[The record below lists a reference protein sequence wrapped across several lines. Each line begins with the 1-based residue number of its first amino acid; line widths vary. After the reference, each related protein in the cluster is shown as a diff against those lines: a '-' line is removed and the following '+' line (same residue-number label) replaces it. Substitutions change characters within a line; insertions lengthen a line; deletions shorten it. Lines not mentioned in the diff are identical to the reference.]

1 MGSDKEIIGGEN
13 GGRQTT
19 VRRLRN
25 ERYLTFE
32 NVALWV
38 FLVTN
43 LGMYYPMLLPL
54 VWLGYLLAFAAL
66 GLRLYKLRGIP
77 LSTAPF
83 IGISALYVLFCYM
96 SVFWAFNPEFCMD
109 SDGRLLRTVLMSWV
123 VCILVKTRRQWH
135 MAMVFVALAAV
146 INGLL
151 YLQFVDLTKLAAAR
165 FNSQLASNVDG
176 LPHLNVVA
184 MYVAFAAV
192 YFMSELTDRRNKPN
206 WVTTGIVVL
215 MIVAMVLVFLFGSR
229 KSILTVVSGIFL
241 YIMAASSGM
250 RKLQMACLAA
260 IVVCLL
266 IAILPPEYIEFVIK
280 RLFGTFDSEKH
291 LAPEDRFRLRM
302 IENAGEYIAQSP
314 IVGHGFY
321 NFSELFGR
329 DTGTYLY
336 AHNNILETLTDGGII
351 GFTIYYSIYFIILRN
366 WYLTRK
372 SNPSMFLVAVFMTL
386 ILLNGFLIVYLSEQF
401 IWIMLSLMYI
411 GSRGFRSDADEK
423 TILGRRVRKVKARK
437 QFPAADNVNRIG

>member
-1 MGSDKEIIGGEN
+1 MGNDKEIISEEQ

-19 VRRLRN
+19 VRRLRR
-25 ERYLTFE
+25 EGYLTFE
-32 NVALWV
+32 NIALWT
-38 FLVTN
+38 FLITN

-54 VWLGYLLAFAAL
+54 VWLGYALAFAAM
-66 GLRLYKLRGIP
+66 GLRLYKLRGLP
-77 LSTAPF
+77 MSTAPF

-96 SVFWAFNPEFCMD
+96 SVFWAFNPEYCME

-123 VCILVKTRRQWH
+123 VCILVRTRRQWH
-135 MAMVFVALAAV
+135 MAMVFVAIAAV

-184 MYVAFAAV
+184 MYVAFASV
-192 YFMSELTDRRNKPN
+192 YFMSELTDRRNKPT
-206 WVTTGIVVL
+206 WVTIGIVVI
-215 MIVAMVLVFLFGSR
+215 MILAMVLVFMFGSR
-229 KSILTVVSGIFL
+229 KSILTVVAGVFL

-250 RKLQMACLAA
+250 RKVQMACLAA

-266 IAILPPEYIEFVIK
+266 IAILPQEYIEFVIK
-280 RLFGTFDSEKH
+280 RLFGTFDSNKQ

-302 IENAGEYIAQSP
+302 IQMSGEYIAQSP

-329 DTGTYLY
+329 DTGSYLY
-336 AHNNILETLTDGGII
+336 AHNNILEALTDGGII
-351 GFTIYYSIYFIILRN
+351 GFLIYYSLFYIIIRN
-366 WYLTRK
+366 WYRTRK

-401 IWIMLSLMYI
+401 IWVMLALMYV

-423 TILGRRVRKVKARK
+423 QILGRRMRKVRVKK
-437 QFPAADNVNRIG
+437 QFPTADNVNRIG